1 VKRMVSHKAKY
12 GLKALLSLAADVEAR
27 PVMVADLARRERLPR
42 KFLEQILL
50 ELKHRGLL
58 QSRRGKG
65 GGYLLTRPPAK
76 VSVGEVLRAL
86 DGPLAPTPCTSE
98 SAYVKCDECDD
109 ETTCGIHM
117 LMKEVRDATAHIL
130 DSTSL
135 ADVVQSM
142 AAARAVQR
150 AATHVTMPER
160 AAALKRP
167 ERAVSFMPT
176 RRKA

>member
-1 VKRMVSHKAKY
+1 MLSHKAKY
-12 GLKALLSLAADVEAR
+12 GLKALLSLAADVDAR
-27 PVMVADLARRERLPR
+27 PVMVAELAKRERLPK

-65 GGYLLTRPPAK
+65 GGYLLTRPPTK

-98 SAYVKCDECDD
+98 TAYVKCDECED

-117 LMKEVRDATAHIL
+117 LMKEVRDATARIL

-142 AAARAVQR
+142 TAAQAVRR
-150 AATHVTMPER
+150 AATHVALANR
-160 AAALKRP
+160 DAAALKRP
-167 ERAVSFMPT
+167 DRAVPFVPT